1 MNYLSCNLGVED
13 YNMPRQAL
21 AFYRIALERKFTRG
35 RKSEQVQAAC
45 LYIAFRA
52 NDKPYLLIDFS
63 NWLRTNVYVLGAVF
77 LQLCRVLSLSEH
89 PIVQKSVDPS
99 LFIYKY
105 TNNLLKER
113 NVRVSETALNI
124 IASMKRDWMQTGRKP
139 NGLCGA
145 AIYIAALAHG
155 FKFSKTDILR
165 IVHVCEST
173 LTKRLVEFEN
183 TDSAKLTI
191 EELNEMAKEEE
202 KNPIKIPDGQL
213 NNGTSKDLLCEHKD
227 SDVPY
232 FALGLCET
240 CYRDFDKLS
249 GGLGGGLDPPAFQRA
264 ERERTEKSH
273 SEESA
278 DKSDDLVKASNGADE
293 SRIENLHTSESE
305 SIGATVNVSTK
316 YDQHDESHEDEDMNT
331 NESETFSDID
341 DQEVDGYIADEEAKQ
356 QKKILW
362 ENEFSEYLKEQA
374 DRVAIGAKTRKR
386 RPQEAK
392 NSGPFQSA
400 AEATRQMFEK
410 KRISSKINYSNLD
423 KLYELVILS
432 FYSFCF
438 LGACDNKKKVRFDL
452 PSDDHDKI
460 ESKVEDNIKDDELGS
475 MDEIEDDNVDGEYE
489 NSLYDEN
496 ADQKYDYEYDDDY
509 SNYDG

>member
-1 MNYLSCNLGVED
+1 
-13 YNMPRQAL
+13 
-21 AFYRIALERKFTRG
+21 
-35 RKSEQVQAAC
+35 
-45 LYIAFRA
+45 
-52 NDKPYLLIDFS
+52 
-63 NWLRTNVYVLGAVF
+63 
-77 LQLCRVLSLSEH
+77 
-89 PIVQKSVDPS
+89 
-99 LFIYKY
+99 
-105 TNNLLKER
+105 
-113 NVRVSETALNI
+113 
-124 IASMKRDWMQTGRKP
+124 MKRDWMQTGRKP

-278 DKSDDLVKASNGADE
+278 DKSDDFLNP
-293 SRIENLHTSESE
+293 NLHKMLS
-305 SIGATVNVSTK
+305 GATVNVSTK

-374 DRVAIGAKTRKR
+374 DRVAIGAKTRK
-386 RPQEAK
+386 
-392 NSGPFQSA
+392 
-400 AEATRQMFEK
+400 
-410 KRISSKINYSNLD
+410 
-423 KLYELVILS
+423 
-432 FYSFCF
+432 
-438 LGACDNKKKVRFDL
+438 GACDNKKKVRFDL